1 MPETTRKR
9 GSASKPSLSTGNL
22 PDATIVAPKPVKTRK
37 GGTDADCPY
46 KVDPSATKKHYVAP
60 KFPNPNGRPVEFT
73 EAIADEVCLRL
84 TEGEPLV
91 RICKSS
97 HLPDVST
104 IYRWLIRFPLFC
116 EMYTRAREE
125 QADTNAD
132 EIIAI
137 ADEDPKFVEYKDK
150 DGNVVDIKIDTA
162 FVAYQKLR
170 IESRKWTAA
179 KLKPR
184 KYGERIAMEGVD
196 GGAPIGTVDLSTSY
210 LAEVIK
216 NLEMKKRAD

>member
-9 GSASKPSLSTGNL
+9 SSASKPSLSTGNL
-22 PDATIVAPKPVKTRK
+22 PDATIVAPKPVKARNSCAYDSN
-37 GGTDADCPY
+37 GNQLDAIRD
-46 KVDPSATKKHYVAP
+46 
-60 KFPNPNGRPVEFT
+60 GRPVEYT

-137 ADEDPKFVEYKDK
+137 ADEDPKFTEYKDK
-150 DGNVVDIKIDTA
+150 DGNVVDIKIDSA
-162 FVAYQKLR
+162 YVAYQKQR

>member
-22 PDATIVAPKPVKTRK
+22 PNAPIVAPKPVKARNSCAYDSN
-37 GGTDADCPY
+37 GNQLDAIRD
-46 KVDPSATKKHYVAP
+46 
-60 KFPNPNGRPVEFT
+60 GRPVEYK
-73 EAIADEVCLRL
+73 ESIADEVCLRL

-137 ADEDPKFVEYKDK
+137 ADEDPKFTEYKDK
-150 DGNVVDIKIDTA
+150 DGNVVDVKIDTA
-162 FVAYQKLR
+162 YVAYQKLR

>member
-22 PDATIVAPKPVKTRK
+22 PDATIVAPKPVKARNSCAYDSN
-37 GGTDADCPY
+37 GNQLDAIRD
-46 KVDPSATKKHYVAP
+46 
-60 KFPNPNGRPVEFT
+60 GRPAEYT

-137 ADEDPKFVEYKDK
+137 ADEDPKFTEYKDK
-150 DGNVVDIKIDTA
+150 DGNVVDVKIDTA
-162 FVAYQKLR
+162 YVAYQKLR

>member
-22 PDATIVAPKPVKTRK
+22 PDAPIVAPKPVKARNSCAYDSN
-37 GGTDADCPY
+37 GNQLDAIRD
-46 KVDPSATKKHYVAP
+46 
-60 KFPNPNGRPVEFT
+60 GRPVEYT

-137 ADEDPKFVEYKDK
+137 ADEDPKFTEYKDK
-150 DGNVVDIKIDTA
+150 DGNVVDIKIDSA
-162 FVAYQKLR
+162 YVAYQKQR

>member
-9 GSASKPSLSTGNL
+9 SSASKPSLSTGNL
-22 PDATIVAPKPVKTRK
+22 PNAPIVAPKPVKARNSCAYDSN
-37 GGTDADCPY
+37 GNQLDAIRD
-46 KVDPSATKKHYVAP
+46 
-60 KFPNPNGRPVEFT
+60 GRPVEYT

-137 ADEDPKFVEYKDK
+137 ADEDPKFTEYKDK
-150 DGNVVDIKIDTA
+150 DGNVVDVKIDTA
-162 FVAYQKLR
+162 YVAYQKLR

>member
-22 PDATIVAPKPVKTRK
+22 PDAPIVAPKPVKARNSCAYDSN
-37 GGTDADCPY
+37 GNQLDAIRD
-46 KVDPSATKKHYVAP
+46 
-60 KFPNPNGRPVEFT
+60 GRPAEYT

-137 ADEDPKFVEYKDK
+137 ADEDPKFTEYKDK
-150 DGNVVDIKIDTA
+150 DGNVVDVKIDTA
-162 FVAYQKLR
+162 YVAYQKLR

>member
-22 PDATIVAPKPVKTRK
+22 PDAPIVTPKPVKARNSCAYDSN
-37 GGTDADCPY
+37 GNQLDAIRD
-46 KVDPSATKKHYVAP
+46 
-60 KFPNPNGRPVEFT
+60 GRPVEYK
-73 EAIADEVCLRL
+73 ESIADEVCLRL

-137 ADEDPKFVEYKDK
+137 ADEDPKFTEYKDK

-162 FVAYQKLR
+162 YVAYQKLR

>member
-22 PDATIVAPKPVKTRK
+22 PDAPIVAPKPVKARNSCAYDSN
-37 GGTDADCPY
+37 GNQLDAIRD
-46 KVDPSATKKHYVAP
+46 
-60 KFPNPNGRPVEFT
+60 GRPVEYK
-73 EAIADEVCLRL
+73 ESIADEVCLRL

-137 ADEDPKFVEYKDK
+137 ADEDPKFTEYKDK
-150 DGNVVDIKIDTA
+150 DGNVVDVKIDTA
-162 FVAYQKLR
+162 YVAYQKLR

>member
-22 PDATIVAPKPVKTRK
+22 PDAPIVAPKPVKARNSCAYDSN
-37 GGTDADCPY
+37 GNQLDAIRD
-46 KVDPSATKKHYVAP
+46 
-60 KFPNPNGRPVEFT
+60 GRPVEYT

-137 ADEDPKFVEYKDK
+137 ADEDPKFTEYKDK
-150 DGNVVDIKIDTA
+150 DGNVVDIKIDSA
-162 FVAYQKLR
+162 YVAYQKQR

-196 GGAPIGTVDLSTSY
+196 GGALIGTVDLSTSY

>member
-22 PDATIVAPKPVKTRK
+22 PDAPIVAPKPVKARNSCAYDSN
-37 GGTDADCPY
+37 GNQLDAIRD
-46 KVDPSATKKHYVAP
+46 
-60 KFPNPNGRPVEFT
+60 GRPVEYT

-137 ADEDPKFVEYKDK
+137 ADEDPKFTEYKDK
-150 DGNVVDIKIDTA
+150 DGNVVDVKIDTA
-162 FVAYQKLR
+162 YVAYQKLR

>member
-9 GSASKPSLSTGNL
+9 SSASKPSLSTGNL
-22 PDATIVAPKPVKTRK
+22 PDAPIVAPKPVKARNNCAYDSN
-37 GGTDADCPY
+37 GNQLDAIRD
-46 KVDPSATKKHYVAP
+46 
-60 KFPNPNGRPVEFT
+60 GRPVEYK
-73 EAIADEVCLRL
+73 ESIADEVCLRL

-137 ADEDPKFVEYKDK
+137 ADEDPKFTEYKDK
-150 DGNVVDIKIDTA
+150 DGNVVDIKIDSA
-162 FVAYQKLR
+162 YVAYQKQR

-196 GGAPIGTVDLSTSY
+196 GGAPIGTIDLSTSY

>member
-22 PDATIVAPKPVKTRK
+22 PDAPIVAPKPVKARN
-37 GGTDADCPY
+37 GCAYDSNGNQLDAIRD
-46 KVDPSATKKHYVAP
+46 
-60 KFPNPNGRPVEFT
+60 GRPVEYK
-73 EAIADEVCLRL
+73 ESIADEVCLRL

-137 ADEDPKFVEYKDK
+137 ADEDPKFTEYKDK
-150 DGNVVDIKIDTA
+150 DGNVVDVKIDTA
-162 FVAYQKLR
+162 YVAYQKLR

>member
-9 GSASKPSLSTGNL
+9 SSASKPSLSTGNL
-22 PDATIVAPKPVKTRK
+22 PDAPIVAPKPVKARNNCAYDSN
-37 GGTDADCPY
+37 GNQLDAIRD
-46 KVDPSATKKHYVAP
+46 
-60 KFPNPNGRPVEFT
+60 GRPVEYK
-73 EAIADEVCLRL
+73 ESIADEVCLRL

-137 ADEDPKFVEYKDK
+137 ADEDPKFTEYKDK
-150 DGNVVDIKIDTA
+150 DGNVVDIKIDSA
-162 FVAYQKLR
+162 YVAYQKQR

>member
-22 PDATIVAPKPVKTRK
+22 PDAPIVAPKPVKARNSCAYDSN
-37 GGTDADCPY
+37 GNQLDAIRD
-46 KVDPSATKKHYVAP
+46 
-60 KFPNPNGRPVEFT
+60 GRPVEYK
-73 EAIADEVCLRL
+73 ESIADEVCLRL

-137 ADEDPKFVEYKDK
+137 ADEDPKFTEYKDK
-150 DGNVVDIKIDTA
+150 DGNVVDIKIDSA
-162 FVAYQKLR
+162 YVAYQKQR

>member
-22 PDATIVAPKPVKTRK
+22 PDAPIVAPKPVKARN
-37 GGTDADCPY
+37 GCAYDSNGNQLDAIRD
-46 KVDPSATKKHYVAP
+46 
-60 KFPNPNGRPVEFT
+60 GRPVEYK
-73 EAIADEVCLRL
+73 ESIADEVCLRL

-137 ADEDPKFVEYKDK
+137 ADEDPKFTEYKDK

-162 FVAYQKLR
+162 YVAYQKLR

>member
-9 GSASKPSLSTGNL
+9 SSASKPSLSTGNL
-22 PDATIVAPKPVKTRK
+22 PDAPIVAPKPVKARNSCAYDSN
-37 GGTDADCPY
+37 GNQLDAIRD
-46 KVDPSATKKHYVAP
+46 
-60 KFPNPNGRPVEFT
+60 GRPVEYK
-73 EAIADEVCLRL
+73 ESIADEVCLRL

-137 ADEDPKFVEYKDK
+137 ADEDPKFTEYKDK
-150 DGNVVDIKIDTA
+150 DGNVVDIKIDSA
-162 FVAYQKLR
+162 YVAYQKQR

>member
-9 GSASKPSLSTGNL
+9 SSASKPSLSTGNL
-22 PDATIVAPKPVKTRK
+22 PDAPIVAPKPVKARNNCAYDSN
-37 GGTDADCPY
+37 GNQLDAIRD
-46 KVDPSATKKHYVAP
+46 
-60 KFPNPNGRPVEFT
+60 GRPVEYT

-137 ADEDPKFVEYKDK
+137 ADEDPKFTEYKDK
-150 DGNVVDIKIDTA
+150 DGNVVDIKIDSA
-162 FVAYQKLR
+162 YVAYQKQR

-196 GGAPIGTVDLSTSY
+196 GGALIGTVDLSTSY

>member
-9 GSASKPSLSTGNL
+9 SSASKPSLSTGNL
-22 PDATIVAPKPVKTRK
+22 PDAPIVAPKPVKARNSCAYDSN
-37 GGTDADCPY
+37 GNQLDAIRD
-46 KVDPSATKKHYVAP
+46 
-60 KFPNPNGRPVEFT
+60 GRPVEYT

-137 ADEDPKFVEYKDK
+137 ADEDPKFTEYKDK
-150 DGNVVDIKIDTA
+150 DGNVVDVKIDTA
-162 FVAYQKLR
+162 YVAYQKLR

>member
-22 PDATIVAPKPVKTRK
+22 PDAPIVAPKPVKARK
-37 GGTDADCPY
+37 DAPIAEG
-46 KVDPSATKKHYVAP
+46 KQYVAP
-60 KFPNPNGRPVEFT
+60 KYNNPAGRPVEYT

-137 ADEDPKFVEYKDK
+137 ADEDPKFTEYKDK
-150 DGNVVDIKIDTA
+150 DGNVVDVKIDTA
-162 FVAYQKLR
+162 YVAYQKLR

>member
-22 PDATIVAPKPVKTRK
+22 PDAPIVAPKPVKARNSCAY
-37 GGTDADCPY
+37 DANGNQLDAIR
-46 KVDPSATKKHYVAP
+46 D
-60 KFPNPNGRPVEFT
+60 GRPVEYK
-73 EAIADEVCLRL
+73 ESIADEVCLRL

-91 RICKSS
+91 RICKSE

-137 ADEDPKFVEYKDK
+137 ADEDPKFTEYRDK
-150 DGNVVDIKIDTA
+150 DGNVVDIKIDSA
-162 FVAYQKLR
+162 YVAYQKQR

>member
-9 GSASKPSLSTGNL
+9 SSASKPSLSTGNL
-22 PDATIVAPKPVKTRK
+22 PDAPIASSTYLKARK
-37 GGTDADCPY
+37 ESSYGAEAAEG
-46 KVDPSATKKHYVAP
+46 KQYVAP
-60 KFPNPNGRPVEFT
+60 KCNNPTGRPVEFT

-150 DGNVVDIKIDTA
+150 DGNVVDIKIDSA
-162 FVAYQKLR
+162 YVAYQKQR

>member
-9 GSASKPSLSTGNL
+9 SSASKPSLSTGNL
-22 PDATIVAPKPVKTRK
+22 PDAPIVAPKPVKARNSCAYDSN
-37 GGTDADCPY
+37 GNQLDAIRD
-46 KVDPSATKKHYVAP
+46 
-60 KFPNPNGRPVEFT
+60 GRPVEYT

-137 ADEDPKFVEYKDK
+137 ADEDPKFTEYKDK
-150 DGNVVDIKIDTA
+150 DGNVVDIKIDSA
-162 FVAYQKLR
+162 YVAYQKQR

>member
-9 GSASKPSLSTGNL
+9 SSASKPSLSTGNL
-22 PDATIVAPKPVKTRK
+22 PDAPIVAPKPVKARNSCAYDSN
-37 GGTDADCPY
+37 GNQLDAIRD
-46 KVDPSATKKHYVAP
+46 
-60 KFPNPNGRPVEFT
+60 GRPVEYK
-73 EAIADEVCLRL
+73 ESIADEVCLRL

-137 ADEDPKFVEYKDK
+137 ADEDPKFTEYKDK
-150 DGNVVDIKIDTA
+150 DGNVVDVKIDTA
-162 FVAYQKLR
+162 YVAYQKLR